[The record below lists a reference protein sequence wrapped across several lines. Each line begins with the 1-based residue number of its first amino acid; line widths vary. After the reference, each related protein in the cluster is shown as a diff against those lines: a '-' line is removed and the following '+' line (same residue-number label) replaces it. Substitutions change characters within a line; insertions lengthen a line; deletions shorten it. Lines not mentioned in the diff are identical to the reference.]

1 MYTEDL
7 KAGRAVCRRYRNR
20 RIGEL
25 LRELDM
31 TKGRSTGIP
40 KILIEMRANG
50 SPAPLFETDDD
61 RLAFVIRLPRH
72 PLAIDK
78 AGSTAQVTGDV
89 TGDVTEPVAKLLSAL
104 TGAMSRRQIRE
115 SLGLTG
121 EQHFRVAYLKPALE
135 SGLIEMTLPD
145 KPKSSAQRYRLTP
158 LGQLWLKDQ
167 LNTGR
172 N

>member
-1 MYTEDL
+1 MYTEDV
-7 KAGRAVCRRYRNR
+7 KVGRAVSRRYRNR
-20 RIGEL
+20 RIGEF

-31 TKGRSTGIP
+31 TEGRSTGIP
-40 KILIEMRANG
+40 KILKEMRANG

-61 RLAFVIRLPRH
+61 RLTFVIHLPRH

-78 AGSTAQVTGDV
+78 ASSTAQV
-89 TGDVTEPVAKLLSAL
+89 TGDVTEPVAKLLRVL

-121 EQHFRVAYLKPALE
+121 EEHFRVACLKSALE
-135 SGLIEMTLPD
+135 IGLIEMTLPD
-145 KPKSSAQRYRLTP
+145 KPKSRAQRYRLTR
-158 LGQLWLKDQ
+158 LGQRWLNDQ
-167 LNTGR
+167 SNAGR